1 MSTAYRVRRL
11 KLKPTDPLDRLAHAS
26 GALYS
31 QALVYFWR
39 VVRKKGI
46 WHALQAGDPRLGAQ
60 LAVLARSP
68 PLIFSILCTSNRAD
82 PELMKEVHTAILEL
96 PQFPEGQELL
106 KTFGVDDH
114 VPFRDEYLTGIRQL
128 LDARKQRLA
137 PDQID

>member
-11 KLKPTDPLDRLAHAS
+11 KLKPLDRLACAS

-46 WHALQAGDPRLGAQ
+46 WL
-60 LAVLARSP
+60 SP
-68 PLIFSILCTSNRAD
+68 TA
-82 PELMKEVHTAILEL
+82 LMKEVHTAILEL

-114 VPFRDEYLTGIRQL
+114 DPFRDEYLTGIRQL